1 MMATSRRCNAETGMA
16 HDDSNQID
24 VLCKLNVSHSGRSLM
39 KLAVLVIAVAATQL
53 AGCAAT
59 SPMIYN
65 KAGVNEQDY
74 KRDFFECRQASKTSW
89 SGGGSGLIGI
99 AMIAGSSAAAQ
110 DAANK
115 TGRMCMEARGYTSH
129 ILQDGELAAR
139 VRAKTFCMSQLKAP
153 ALVLGDRAFFPPS
166 TVATAAML
174 ADNSKV
180 TPEQKAAILDW
191 SSARQKCFDREK
203 QELQAINYPQQLAEI
218 HAAAATSAG
227 VNLVRLYRGEI
238 TWADFNRVRN
248 EDSAEY
254 AKSMSAVSIL
264 LAQATP
270 DAVQQA
276 KQLAAEQQKISVARL
291 STVTAPRPDQV
302 GCVDRQ
308 LDGIAFSDC
317 N

>member
-1 MMATSRRCNAETGMA
+1 MV

-24 VLCKLNVSHSGRSLM
+24 VLCKLNVTHSGRYLM
-39 KLAVLVIAVAATQL
+39 KSAVLVLAIAATQL

-65 KAGVNEQDY
+65 KPGGNEQDY

-89 SGGGSGLIGI
+89 SGGGSGLLGI

-129 ILQDGELAAR
+129 VMQDGELAAR
-139 VRAKTFCMSQLKAP
+139 VRAKTFCASQLKAP
-153 ALVLGDRAFFPPS
+153 ALVLGGRAYFPPS

-180 TPEQKAAILDW
+180 TPEHKAAILDW
-191 SSARQKCFDREK
+191 SSARQKCFEREK

-218 HAAAATSAG
+218 QAAAATSGG
-227 VNLVRLYRGEI
+227 VNLIRLYRGEI
-238 TWADFNRVRN
+238 TWGDFNRVRN
-248 EDSAEY
+248 EDIAEY
-254 AKSMSAVSIL
+254 AKSMSAVSLL

-270 DAVQQA
+270 DAVQHA
-276 KQLAAEQQKISVARL
+276 NEIAAEQQKISVARL

-302 GCVDRQ
+302 GCVDSQ

>member
-1 MMATSRRCNAETGMA
+1 
-16 HDDSNQID
+16 
-24 VLCKLNVSHSGRSLM
+24 M
-39 KLAVLVIAVAATQL
+39 KSAVLVLAIAATQL

-59 SPMIYN
+59 SPMIFN
-65 KAGVNEQDY
+65 KPGGNEQDY
-74 KRDFFECRQASKTSW
+74 KRDYFECRQASRTSW
-89 SGGGSGLIGI
+89 SGGGSGLIGL

-129 ILQDGELAAR
+129 VLQDGELAAR
-139 VRAKTFCMSQLKAP
+139 VRAKTYCASQLKAP
-153 ALVLGDRAFFPPS
+153 ALVLGGRAFFPPS
-166 TVATAAML
+166 TIATAAML

-180 TPEQKAAILDW
+180 APEHKAAILDW

-238 TWADFNRVRN
+238 TWGDFNRVRD
-248 EDSAEY
+248 EDNAEY
-254 AKSMSAVSIL
+254 AKSMSAVSLL

-270 DAVQQA
+270 DAIRRA
-276 KQLAAEQQKISVARL
+276 SEIAADQQKVSAERL
-291 STVTAPRPDQV
+291 STVAAPRADQV

>member
-1 MMATSRRCNAETGMA
+1 
-16 HDDSNQID
+16 
-24 VLCKLNVSHSGRSLM
+24 
-39 KLAVLVIAVAATQL
+39 
-53 AGCAAT
+53 
-59 SPMIYN
+59 
-65 KAGVNEQDY
+65 
-74 KRDFFECRQASKTSW
+74 
-89 SGGGSGLIGI
+89 
-99 AMIAGSSAAAQ
+99 
-110 DAANK
+110 
-115 TGRMCMEARGYTSH
+115 
-129 ILQDGELAAR
+129 
-139 VRAKTFCMSQLKAP
+139 MSQLKAP
-153 ALVLGDRAFFPPS
+153 ALVLGGRAFFPPS

-191 SSARQKCFDREK
+191 SSARQKCFEREK

-218 HAAAATSAG
+218 QAALATSAG

-238 TWADFNRVRN
+238 TWGDFNRVRN

-254 AKSMSAVSIL
+254 AKSMSAVSLL

-270 DAVQQA
+270 DAVQHA
-276 KQLAAEQQKISVARL
+276 NEIAAEQQKISVARL

>member
-1 MMATSRRCNAETGMA
+1 MMATSRRCTAETRMV

-24 VLCKLNVSHSGRSLM
+24 VLCKLNVTHSGRYLM
-39 KLAVLVIAVAATQL
+39 KSAVLVLAIAATQL

-59 SPMIYN
+59 SPMIYS
-65 KAGVNEQDY
+65 KPGGNEQDY

-89 SGGGSGLIGI
+89 SGGGSGLLGI

-129 ILQDGELAAR
+129 VLQDGELAAR
-139 VRAKTFCMSQLKAP
+139 GRAASFCMSQLKTP
-153 ALVLGDRAFFPPS
+153 ALALGGKTFFPPAS
-166 TVATAAML
+166 AATAAML
-174 ADNSKV
+174 ADSSKV
-180 TPEQKAAILDW
+180 TPADKAAIFDW
-191 SSARQKCFDREK
+191 GNARQKCFNGEM
-203 QELQAINYPQQLAEI
+203 QELQAINYPQQLAGI
-218 HAAAATSAG
+218 RAATATSAG

-238 TWADFNRVRN
+238 TWGDFNRVRSEYN
-248 EDSAEY
+248 AEY
-254 AKSMSAVSIL
+254 AKAMSAVSLL

-270 DAVQQA
+270 DAVQHA
-276 KQLAAEQQKISVARL
+276 NEIAAEQQKISVARL

-308 LDGIAFSDC
+308 LDGVAFSDC